1 MGLGFRGQGQ
11 FKGVGFQDRGR
22 GWVVHDMVSG
32 FGVKVRFQDRGSGSR
47 HGFRSGLELGF
58 GTGLLSKLGLGLG
71 SVSKSK
77 SKSRSGLWSGFGSR
91 LGFVIM
97 VEIGVKF

>member
-32 FGVKVRFQDRGSGSR
+32 FGVKVRFQDRGSGV
-47 HGFRSGLELGF
+47 GFRDMGSDRGWSWVSGQGCYRNWDWDW
-58 GTGLLSKLGLGLG
+58 GQYQNQNQNRGRDCGL
-71 SVSKSK
+71 VS
-77 SKSRSGLWSGFGSR
+77 GQGWVL
-91 LGFVIM
+91 
-97 VEIGVKF
+97 